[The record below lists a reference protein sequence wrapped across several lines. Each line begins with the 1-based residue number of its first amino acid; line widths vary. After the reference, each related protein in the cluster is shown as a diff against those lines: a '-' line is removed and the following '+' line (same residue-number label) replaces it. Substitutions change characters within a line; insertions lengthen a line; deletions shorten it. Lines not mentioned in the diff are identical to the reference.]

1 MAASPAP
8 ALPQDRTDTDAVA
21 SADVA
26 APVVPDTLPAEL
38 TDERSPSRAAQ
49 TSAQPARTP
58 IASLSEVVAQY
69 GQYVALFVGAGLVSG
84 SVVHFPLAPVRYA
97 IIGAVGGAIFAAASI
112 LTDRAG
118 KDTAAIARVAI
129 ASLVLALGIGMVSG
143 SIQHFQDIP
152 ARAAQLIP
160 LGIVLSVPAFIIRN
174 GLRPKSDDLAAIA
187 LWTATAAV
195 VLTVGL
201 GDLAERV
208 TSEGAGDKPAKS
220 EGKRSEGDK
229 AAASEASDGHAH

>member
-1 MAASPAP
+1 MAAASAP
-8 ALPQDRTDTDAVA
+8 ALSEDRTATDAVP

-38 TDERSPSRAAQ
+38 TDERGPRTNAQ
-49 TSAQPARTP
+49 PASAQPE
-58 IASLSEVVAQY
+58 SLSDVVGQY
-69 GQYVALFVGAGLVSG
+69 GQYVALFVGAGLISG
-84 SVVHFPLAPVRYA
+84 SVVHFPLAPLRYA
-97 IIGAVGGAIFAAASI
+97 VIGAVGGAIFAAASI
-112 LTDRAG
+112 FTDRAG
-118 KDTAAIARVAI
+118 KDTASLARIAV

-201 GDLAERV
+201 GDMAKRVVAERAA
-208 TSEGAGDKPAKS
+208 EAGDKPAKS
-220 EGKRSEGDK
+220 DGKGSGAEK